1 MVGRRDELVEALR
14 ILEDDGPRVLC
25 VHGPAGLGKS
35 TLLTAAGEAAR
46 RRGATVVQ
54 LDCRDLEPTTR
65 GLLSALSRYAGTE
78 VDTLDE
84 AAALLGSL
92 GPVVVLALDT
102 YELFR
107 LSDAWLRRVF
117 VPSLPDN
124 VRLVVAG
131 REPPTSEWWS
141 SPGWDRTFAG
151 LRLGPLPEADALE
164 LLERAGLSRHEASR
178 LNEVARGHPL
188 ALRTEVAD
196 ADRTELWR
204 YTADL
209 LYLLENPA
217 VREAFFPTSEYRY
230 AVEPATIEDGDAI
243 LDIAVRH
250 DPPGAVAILEWW
262 WRRAP
267 GCFRVVRDRRG
278 AVVGFSLLLDLSCL
292 DQRALDVD
300 PVMAAW
306 LRHLREEPVPPGQR
320 VLLHRRRLGR
330 DAGEG
335 PSALQAASWLDI
347 KRRYTG
353 LRPTLRR
360 LYA

>member
-1 MVGRRDELVEALR
+1 MAEATRPPARTVRDVLAERSSAGMVGRRDELVEALR

-164 LLERAGLSRHEASR
+164 LLERAALSRHEASR

-188 ALRTEVAD
+188 ALRIGRAHRPD
-196 ADRTELWR
+196 APR
-204 YTADL
+204 
-209 LYLLENPA
+209 
-217 VREAFFPTSEYRY
+217 S
-230 AVEPATIEDGDAI
+230 
-243 LDIAVRH
+243 
-250 DPPGAVAILEWW
+250 
-262 WRRAP
+262 
-267 GCFRVVRDRRG
+267 
-278 AVVGFSLLLDLSCL
+278 S
-292 DQRALDVD
+292 
-300 PVMAAW
+300 AA
-306 LRHLREEPVPPGQR
+306 
-320 VLLHRRRLGR
+320 
-330 DAGEG
+330 A
-335 PSALQAASWLDI
+335 
-347 KRRYTG
+347 
-353 LRPTLRR
+353 
-360 LYA
+360 